1 MFGDMGHGLI
11 MFLTGL
17 FFILRER
24 QLEALRIKDEIFQ
37 MFFGGRYVI
46 ILMGAFSI
54 YTGLIYN
61 DIFSRSFNIFG
72 SGWTMAPFT

>member
-1 MFGDMGHGLI
+1 M
-11 MFLTGL
+11 
-17 FFILRER
+17 
-24 QLEALRIKDEIFQ
+24 RIKDEIFQ

-46 ILMGAFSI
+46 VLMGAFSM

-72 SGWTMAPFT
+72 SGWTMAPFS